1 MRSRSVVPKLGTL
14 LAIGL
19 LAGPV
24 LGAEPPLSDAAREE
38 LQQSLLPTEA
48 RSVAVE
54 VPMARLGF
62 DEVVERALAYNST
75 ALLARSET
83 RRLIAVMEQARASSL
98 PTLTMAATYNR
109 LDGDRVLG
117 TGDTQRLVA
126 GANQVSGNV
135 TVQVPL
141 LAPARW
147 AQWLHA
153 DDNVKVAEI
162 SAQDA
167 RQKVAVAAARGYLL
181 VLMQRRQV
189 EVASRSRDLAAEHF
203 AHAQRRAAGGVGTL
217 LDEVRARADWQVTE
231 GQLQNVRAVLHRA
244 QELLGA
250 LIGHDGPIDVLGEPL
265 LDNTPVLDEALGDA
279 LWRRTDL
286 RLLQARAWASSR
298 LIRHA
303 FVDFLPTVSGSFAP
317 FFQDPPSIVQ
327 PLLGWQARLD
337 LSLSLFDGGLRYGLR
352 RERKALYEQTKIS
365 LWSTQLQARAEVRAA
380 HFSLARA
387 RETVAAAHEAQRAA
401 TLAASMARQ
410 AFRAGATSNMEA
422 LDAERRAR
430 DAETALAQAE
440 DLVRQSHLDLLI
452 ASGRFPTK
460 LN

>member
-48 RSVAVE
+48 RSVSVE

-298 LIRHA
+298 LIRHS

-352 RERKALYEQTKIS
+352 HVSAKRCMSRPRSRCGQRSCKPAPRSEQPIFRS
-365 LWSTQLQARAEVRAA
+365 LVPVR
-380 HFSLARA
+380 R
-387 RETVAAAHEAQRAA
+387 
-401 TLAASMARQ
+401 
-410 AFRAGATSNMEA
+410 
-422 LDAERRAR
+422 
-430 DAETALAQAE
+430 
-440 DLVRQSHLDLLI
+440 
-452 ASGRFPTK
+452 
-460 LN
+460 

>member
-48 RSVAVE
+48 RSVSVE

-62 DEVVERALAYNST
+62 EEVVERALAYNST

-203 AHAQRRAAGGVGTL
+203 PHAQRRAAGGVGTL

-286 RLLQARAWASSR
+286 RLLQAGAWA
-298 LIRHA
+298 
-303 FVDFLPTVSGSFAP
+303 GSP
-317 FFQDPPSIVQ
+317 
-327 PLLGWQARLD
+327 
-337 LSLSLFDGGLRYGLR
+337 
-352 RERKALYEQTKIS
+352 
-365 LWSTQLQARAEVRAA
+365 
-380 HFSLARA
+380 
-387 RETVAAAHEAQRAA
+387 
-401 TLAASMARQ
+401 TLADTGHQ
-410 AFRAGATSNMEA
+410 
-422 LDAERRAR
+422 
-430 DAETALAQAE
+430 
-440 DLVRQSHLDLLI
+440 
-452 ASGRFPTK
+452 
-460 LN
+460 

>member
-1 MRSRSVVPKLGTL
+1 MGLCLGQ
-14 LAIGL
+14 
-19 LAGPV
+19 
-24 LGAEPPLSDAAREE
+24 PPLSDAAREE

-48 RSVAVE
+48 RSVSVE

-126 GANQVSGNV
+126 GANSSLGNV

-189 EVASRSRDLAAEHF
+189 EVASRSEDSPSTSRMPS
-203 AHAQRRAAGGVGTL
+203 
-217 LDEVRARADWQVTE
+217 
-231 GQLQNVRAVLHRA
+231 
-244 QELLGA
+244 
-250 LIGHDGPIDVLGEPL
+250 DG
-265 LDNTPVLDEALGDA
+265 
-279 LWRRTDL
+279 
-286 RLLQARAWASSR
+286 
-298 LIRHA
+298 
-303 FVDFLPTVSGSFAP
+303 
-317 FFQDPPSIVQ
+317 
-327 PLLGWQARLD
+327 
-337 LSLSLFDGGLRYGLR
+337 
-352 RERKALYEQTKIS
+352 
-365 LWSTQLQARAEVRAA
+365 
-380 HFSLARA
+380 
-387 RETVAAAHEAQRAA
+387 QRAA
-401 TLAASMARQ
+401 SAPFSMR
-410 AFRAGATSNMEA
+410 
-422 LDAERRAR
+422 
-430 DAETALAQAE
+430 
-440 DLVRQSHLDLLI
+440 
-452 ASGRFPTK
+452 SGRAQTGRSPRDSFKTSAPCCIAPRSYSAR
-460 LN
+460 